1 MVKIDEFKNDFVTKR
16 KILTEDGTIIKKER
30 ESFSGR
36 RIGSHIVDLDISIPA
51 AVESIFD
58 KSERPVLIIC
68 DDLIEYVNQAFL
80 KVLGITD
87 ITKVLNERFLK
98 FVSQDDWG
106 FIAENIGDIL
116 TDNGVIELR
125 MLNANY
131 KVLKMTFDTLYL
143 EDSLHFSFI
152 LIGRPVENKV
162 TANSVLYDER
172 IGLPKFS
179 LFEYRVQTA
188 IDYENYKNPTI
199 KRNKIVVCGVAIRNF
214 VALKNDGQAEFVIQR
229 MAEKLLLGLDKLY
242 TVAVGSKY
250 QFWIMMPDMQS
261 RVEIEQEV
269 LNIQKLLNQPIANTY
284 ARYEVSVALGVS
296 VYPDTAQSAK
306 KLITQAEMAI
316 RQSLS
321 EKKSEIVFFGA

>member
-1 MVKIDEFKNDFVTKR
+1 MVKIDEFKNDFVAKR
-16 KILTEDGTIIKKER
+16 KVLTEDDLVIKRER
-30 ESFSGR
+30 EALSVG
-36 RIGSHIVDLDISIPA
+36 RIGSHIVDLDISVPVVI
-51 AVESIFD
+51 ESIFD
-58 KSERPVLIIC
+58 KSDRPILIIC

-80 KVLGITD
+80 RVFGITD

-98 FVSQDDWG
+98 FVSQDDWT
-106 FIAENIGDIL
+106 FIADNIGDIL

-131 KVLKMTFDTLYL
+131 KVIKMTFDTLYL
-143 EDSLHFSFI
+143 EDNVRFSFV
-152 LIGRPVENKV
+152 LIGRPTENKV

-269 LNIQKLLNQPIANTY
+269 INIQKLLNQPIANTY

-321 EKKSEIVFFGA
+321 EKKSEIIFFGA